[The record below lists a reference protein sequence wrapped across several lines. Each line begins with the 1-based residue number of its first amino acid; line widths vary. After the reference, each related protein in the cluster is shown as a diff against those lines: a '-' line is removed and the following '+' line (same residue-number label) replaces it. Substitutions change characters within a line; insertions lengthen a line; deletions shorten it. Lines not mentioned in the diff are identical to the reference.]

1 MNEDM
6 DRTAN
11 KLVNL
16 TAKLKYRNLPEAAVE
31 AAKAR
36 ILDSVGVAMAAFL
49 ADPIRISRRMVQPTV
64 KGPMARLFGT
74 LMPTSPER
82 ATFVNATMVRYLD
95 MNDAYVRAG
104 ISHPSDVIAGLIATA
119 EAEGAG
125 GQDLIAAT
133 TLAYE
138 IQCRLADIVP
148 NEAHGWDQPFSIVQ
162 GAALGTGKL
171 LNLTKHELHQA
182 LSISLVSNIA
192 LNQTRTGTLSMW
204 KGVAGANASRQG
216 VFAAYLAKEGMTGP
230 EDPIEGAMGAWSQL
244 MEGESFSVPVPTSF
258 KDHKF
263 GVQQSDMKNFPIRY
277 GCHVPVYAALAL
289 REKMSNTMDI
299 MSDTMDIESIKIDTY
314 TQAFGRWIG
323 IPDFWK
329 PVTRES
335 ADHSL
340 PFCLVAAL
348 LDGDITTETFDK
360 KRFLDSDVIS
370 LMNKVT
376 IELNEKFTNAAPEER
391 NCRITASL
399 SSGHEVQVEECHTRK
414 QSERCIPRPLVE
426 KKFRKMSANFL
437 SEKSQDQLIDIVW
450 HLDEQDRIDQLVTL
464 TGV

>member
-11 KLVNL
+11 QLVNL
-16 TAKLKYRNLPEAAVE
+16 TAKVKYRSLPKAAVE

-36 ILDSVGVAMAAFL
+36 ILDSIGVAMAAFL
-49 ADPIRISRRMVQPTV
+49 ADPIRISRRMVQPAAE
-64 KGPMARLFGT
+64 GPIARLFGT
-74 LMPTSPER
+74 LTPTSPER
-82 ATFVNATMVRYLD
+82 ATFVNAAMVRYLD

-104 ISHPSDVIAGLIATA
+104 VSHPSDAIAGLIATA
-119 EAEGAG
+119 EAEGASG
-125 GQDLIAAT
+125 KDLIAAT

-138 IQCRLADIVP
+138 IQCRLADVVP

-171 LNLTKHELHQA
+171 LNLTKRELHQA
-182 LSISLVSNIA
+182 LSIGLVSNVA

-204 KGVAGANASRQG
+204 KGMSGANASRQG
-216 VFAAYLAKEGMTGP
+216 VFAAYLAKEGMTGA
-230 EDPIEGAMGAWSQL
+230 EDPIEGAMGAWNQL
-244 MEGESFSVPVPTSF
+244 MGGESFSVPIPRSF
-258 KDHKF
+258 DGHKF
-263 GVQQSDMKNFPIRY
+263 GVQQSDMKAFPIRY
-277 GCHVPVYAALAL
+277 GCHVPVYTALEL
-289 REKMSNTMDI
+289 REKIPDMVDI
-299 MSDTMDIESIKIDTY
+299 KSIKIDTY

-323 IPDFWK
+323 VPEFWK

-340 PFCLVAAL
+340 PFCLAVAL
-348 LDGDITTETFDK
+348 IDGDITPETFEK
-360 KRFLDSDVIS
+360 KRYLDSDIIS

-376 IELNEKFTNAAPEER
+376 IELNEKFTAAAPEDR

-399 SSGHEVQVEECHTRK
+399 SFDREVQAEQCHTREH
-414 QSERCIPRPLVE
+414 SERSVPKRLVE
-426 KKFRKMSANFL
+426 EKFRKMSAGIL